1 MRKSIFD
8 IVFKLHKKQPW
19 LAEKHDEVSTLLFE
33 DCKDDNQQD
42 LIIELL
48 DRFIYLD
55 DSKFND
61 ALTTLCDE
69 IVTDPSLESDQT
81 QIVSFSADNSP
92 DSGQYI
98 LYALKPRLEKREW
111 RNHISVNRY
120 GASFKEFNRHGG
132 VHKKI
137 VLVDEF
143 IGSGQS
149 AIGRFNE
156 LRRIY
161 ERQGIVDIYI
171 KIFVIA
177 ASTVGLEKLR
187 QENIPV
193 TYIYEIKR
201 GISDFYDN
209 KEKKENL
216 LTIMD
221 ILEKTLSQNY
231 KGRDL
236 PKNGYGE
243 TESLYAR
250 SEGNTPNSVF
260 PIFWW
265 PIYLDER
272 SRKTLLTRAMGDA

>member
-19 LAEKHDEVSTLLFE
+19 LAEKHDEVSSLLFE
-33 DCKDDNQQD
+33 DCKDDTQQD

-55 DSKFND
+55 ESDFND
-61 ALTTLCDE
+61 ALTTLCEE
-69 IVTDPSLESDQT
+69 IVTDPSLESGQT
-81 QIVSFSADNSP
+81 QIVSMSADNSP

-111 RNHISVNRY
+111 RDHLSVNRY
-120 GASFKEFNRHGG
+120 GASFKEFNRHGR
-132 VHKKI
+132 VHKNI

-156 LRRIY
+156 LKRNY
-161 ERQGIVDIYI
+161 ESQGIEDIEI
-171 KIFVIA
+171 KVFVIA
-177 ASTVGLEKLR
+177 ASTVGLERLK
-187 QENIPV
+187 QEKISV
-193 TYIYEIKR
+193 TYLYEIKR
-201 GISDFYDN
+201 GISDFYEN
-209 KEKKENL
+209 KDKKENL
-216 LTIMD
+216 LLAMD
-221 ILEKTLSQNY
+221 ILENTLSQNY

-236 PKNGYGE
+236 PKNGYGK

-265 PIYLDER
+265 PIYIDDR
-272 SRKTLLTRAMGDA
+272 NRRTLLVRAMGDA